1 MGVRIRGGAPK
12 KRCPECERTVS
23 LMPDGTYR
31 AHRRVPNEKPQ
42 CPNSGKQP
50 KN

>member
-12 KRCPECERTVS
+12 RECDKCTRTVS

-31 AHRRVPNEKPQ
+31 PHRFAPTKDGQ
-42 CPNSGKQP
+42 CPNSGKRP